1 MDASA
6 TSLFAPCRHKCTCT
20 DCSAFVREKS
30 MPCPLCRN
38 NIEGI
43 IVEESEHVTS
53 LMSQL
58 NQFMEERD
66 EYLKKL
72 YKPCAKNAGFI
83 GGGKLARSV
92 AGH

>member
-1 MDASA
+1 
-6 TSLFAPCRHKCTCT
+6 
-20 DCSAFVREKS
+20 
-30 MPCPLCRN
+30 
-38 NIEGI
+38 
-43 IVEESEHVTS
+43 
-53 LMSQL
+53 
-58 NQFMEERD
+58 MEERD